1 MISIVGVHP
10 ICRIGTL
17 YNNLYAKVKLVD
29 LAGAGCRKAWGLE
42 MRETAVVSG
51 QSLT

>member
-1 MISIVGVHP
+1 
-10 ICRIGTL
+10 
-17 YNNLYAKVKLVD
+17 
-29 LAGAGCRKAWGLE
+29 LAGADCRKAWGLE